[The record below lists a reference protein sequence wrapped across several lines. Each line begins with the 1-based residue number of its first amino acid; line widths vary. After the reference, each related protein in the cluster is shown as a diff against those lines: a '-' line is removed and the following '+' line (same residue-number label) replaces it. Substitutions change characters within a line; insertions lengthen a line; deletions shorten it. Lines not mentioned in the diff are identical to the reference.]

1 MRFNFMSGR
10 PVEMIQYRVTPDRS
24 VGNKKVHELFRA
36 LTNFYVSPLEILQGK
51 KLSGSF
57 WWDVMIRA
65 DDVQFYCTFPSD
77 WRYDIKLQ
85 LENIWPLCS
94 IEQVA
99 KQTDMP
105 TGSDICE
112 MKYRRNNIFSLQTDR
127 RMEYEPLGSLL
138 SIQNEMTNGE
148 LARYS
153 VCTEPVNRLD
163 WQSWAE
169 RMHKEFRQGKTP
181 RRTRLSKRDLL
192 VTIGEAITG
201 ILQSLVDTVH
211 VALSQQPNKKERSDD
226 HEKRTILIDGELSR
240 GTLNKLKAPTY
251 NTYVRLATHSHDTS
265 RQQILLRTISN
276 SFNDLSADNELVRE
290 DFNAKLKPM
299 VLKEINEHRL
309 SFVSRLDWDK
319 NKMSHEELGRL
330 CELPCAHLQDTHQME
345 TLENRQLEV
354 PAVVRN
360 GGIPLGDVKFKK
372 QSVPVYI
379 PTSNHDQ
386 LCLPTCVIGGMGSG
400 KTKGLGCNTAIG
412 YVQSGYSA
420 IIFDPAKSEV
430 WDSVSKKLP
439 ANQRQRILLGDKP
452 ISLDFREVLHSP
464 KTKGRL
470 AQIILHFF
478 DDNTDSAGAQT
489 QRFLRAAVMAMKT
502 GKLSEIVKILTDDK
516 YRTSVIRS
524 LDAGMTRETL
534 EQFDAESDARKRQ
547 ILSPILNRL
556 DVILGD
562 PYLEACMQSD
572 NGIDMVEIL
581 SKRGVCTVVDVPD
594 RLNTRAAKDLLI
606 NLLSFKIDAAMSLR
620 KEEFPFAVIYDEPHQ
635 YLRSA
640 NLWENVAV
648 ESRKYRLAYTWMFHS
663 WEQIPAKL
671 KQIIKDANPHYVLYN
686 SSEET
691 FRGLRNIIA
700 PFTIEDGLHIPR
712 FHAICAL
719 KFGDRRLTPF
729 MAKLASP

>member
-1 MRFNFMSGR
+1 MNGR
-10 PVEMIQYRVTPDRS
+10 MAQMIQFRITPDRS
-24 VGNKKVHELFRA
+24 VANKKVHEMFRS
-36 LTNFYVSPLEILQGK
+36 LTNFYASPLDILQGK

-57 WWDVMIRA
+57 WWDVMIRN
-65 DDVQFYCTFPSD
+65 DEVQFFCTFPSE
-77 WRYDIKLQ
+77 WKSDIKLQ
-85 LENIWPLCS
+85 IENIWPLCS
-94 IEQVA
+94 LEEVS
-99 KQTDMP
+99 KQTNMP
-105 TGSDICE
+105 AGSDICE

-138 SIQNEMTNGE
+138 SIQNEMASGE
-148 LARYS
+148 LARFS
-153 VCTEPVNRLD
+153 LCAEPVSRLD
-163 WQSWAE
+163 WQTWAE
-169 RMHKEFRQGKTP
+169 RMHREFRQGKTP
-181 RRTRLSKRDLL
+181 RRTRLSKRDIL

-201 ILQSLVDTVH
+201 VLQSLVDTVH
-211 VALSQQPNKKERSDD
+211 VALTHEPNKRERADD
-226 HEKRTILIDGELSR
+226 YEKRTILIDGDLSR
-240 GTLNKLKAPTY
+240 GTVNKLKAPTF
-251 NTYVRLATHSHDTS
+251 NTYLRLASHSSDIS
-265 RQQILLRTISN
+265 RQQILLRTMSN
-276 SFNDLSADNELVRE
+276 SFNDLTCDNELVRE

-319 NKMSHEELGRL
+319 NKMSNEELGRL
-330 CELPCAHLQDTHQME
+330 CELPCAHLQDTYQME

-354 PAVVRN
+354 PAIVRS
-360 GGIPLGDVKFKK
+360 GGIPLGDVKYKK

-452 ISLDFREVLHSP
+452 IALDFREVLHSP
-464 KTKGRL
+464 KAKGRL

-489 QRFLRAAVMAMKT
+489 QRFLRAAVMAMST
-502 GKLSEIVKILTDDK
+502 GKLSEIVKILTDDA
-516 YRTSVIRS
+516 YRTDVIRA
-524 LDAGMTRETL
+524 LDRGMTRDTL
-534 EQFDAESDARKRQ
+534 EQFGAESEARKRQ

-562 PYLEACMQSD
+562 PYLEACMQTD

-606 NLLSFKIDAAMSLR
+606 NLISFKIDAAMSLR
-620 KEEFPFAVIYDEPHQ
+620 KDEFPFAVIYDEPHQ

-640 NLWENVAV
+640 SLWENVAV

-663 WEQIPAKL
+663 WEQIPSKL

-691 FRGLRNIIA
+691 FKGLKNVIA

-719 KFGDRRLTPF
+719 KFGDRRLMPF
-729 MAKLASP
+729 MAKMASP